1 MNRELLMLVDAISRE
16 KSVDRE
22 VVFGAVEAALAS
34 ASKKLHGGEVDM
46 RVSVDRESGDYETF
60 RRWHVVPNEAGLQ
73 LPDSEILHFEAL
85 EQIADIEVDDY
96 IEESV
101 ESVSIGRIGAQAA
114 KQVILQ
120 KIRDAEREQLLNDFL
135 SRGDKIFVGT
145 VKRLDKGDV
154 IVESGRVEGRLRRNE
169 MIPKENLRSGDR
181 VRAYILEV
189 DPTLRG
195 PQIILS
201 RSAPGFMM
209 ELFAQEVPEIEQG
222 LLEIKSCARDS
233 GSRAKIAVVSHDKRV
248 DPIGTCVGVRGSR
261 VTAVTNELAGE
272 RVDIVLW
279 SEDPAQ
285 FVIGALAPA
294 NVVSIVVDEERH
306 AMDVV
311 VDEENLAIAIGR
323 GGQNVRLASEL
334 TGWRINIMT
343 AEESAA
349 KHEGEAESVRK
360 LFVDKLDVDAEVAD
374 ILIAEG
380 FTSLEEV
387 AYVPMQ
393 EMLEIE
399 AFDEDTVNELRTR
412 AKDALLTMEIAHE
425 ERVDEVSQDL
435 RDLELEGEGLS
446 NDLISKLADGGIHSR
461 DDLADLAVDEL
472 TEMTGVDESQAKAL
486 IMKAREHWFT
496 T

>member
-1 MNRELLMLVDAISRE
+1 MNRELLMLVEAISRE
-16 KSVDRE
+16 KSVERD

-34 ASKKLHGGEVDM
+34 ATKKLHGGEVDI
-46 RVSVDRESGDYETF
+46 RVTVDRETGAYESF
-60 RRWHVVPNEAGLQ
+60 RRWLVVPNEAGLQ
-73 LPDSEILHFEAL
+73 NPDAEEMLSDAL
-85 EQIADIEVDDY
+85 DRIPDIEEGDF
-96 IEESV
+96 IEEAIDSV
-101 ESVSIGRIGAQAA
+101 PIGRIGAQAA

-120 KIRDAEREQLLNDFL
+120 KIRDAEREQLLNDFM
-135 SRGDKIFVGT
+135 SRGEKIFMGT
-145 VKRLDKGDV
+145 VKRLDKGDL
-154 IVESGRVEGRLRRNE
+154 IVESGRVEGRLRRTE

-181 VRAYILEV
+181 VRAVILGV
-189 DPTLRG
+189 DETQRG
-195 PQIILS
+195 PQIMLS
-201 RSAPGFMM
+201 RSAPQFMM
-209 ELFAQEVPEIEQG
+209 ELFAQEVPEMEQG
-222 LLEIKSCARDS
+222 LLEIKSCARDP
-233 GSRAKIAVVSHDKRV
+233 GSRAKIGVVSHDRRV

-261 VTAVTNELAGE
+261 VNAVTNEVAGE

-343 AEESAA
+343 AEESQA
-349 KHEGEAESVRK
+349 KHAEESDSVRA
-360 LFVDKLDVDAEVAD
+360 LFVDKLDVDVEVAD

-380 FTSLEEV
+380 FGSLEEI
-387 AYVPMQ
+387 AYVPLQ
-393 EMLEIE
+393 EMLEME
-399 AFDEDTVNELRTR
+399 SFDEDTITELRTR
-412 AKDALLTMEIAHE
+412 AKDALLTIEIERE
-425 ERVDEVSQDL
+425 EKVDEVSQDL
-435 RDLELEGEGLS
+435 RDLELDGQGLPP
-446 NDLISKLADGGIHSR
+446 DLIAKLSDGGIHTR

-472 TEMTGVDESQAKAL
+472 TELTGVEDAQAREL

-496 T
+496 A